1 MENNAVKHLQKQG
14 ILERSKAASQL
25 CFIFSTMNK
34 PPTDEGIADAYHY
47 DSSYSSA
54 ASATAIHDVIRE

>member
-1 MENNAVKHLQKQG
+1 MGNPVKNLQIQR
-14 ILERSKAASQL
+14 ILETSKAASQL

-34 PPTDEGIADAYHY
+34 PPTDVQGIDAYHD

-54 ASATAIHDVIRE
+54 ASASALHDVIRE

>member
-1 MENNAVKHLQKQG
+1 MEKAVKHLQKQG
-14 ILERSKAASQL
+14 ILEASKAASQL

-34 PPTDEGIADAYHY
+34 PPTDEGIDAHHD

>member
-1 MENNAVKHLQKQG
+1 MEKAVKHLQKQG
-14 ILERSKAASQL
+14 ILETSKAASQL

-34 PPTDEGIADAYHY
+34 PPTDVQGIDAYHD

-54 ASATAIHDVIRE
+54 ASASARHDVIRE